1 VLTAALGG
9 TSSQIENAAEKRM
22 ARRRQVLAK
31 ISLDKIIKTMRA
43 PGGRRSLRSVR
54 SDSIRRQH
62 EH

>member
-31 ISLDKIIKTMRA
+31 ISLDKIIKTMRDT
-43 PGGRRSLRSVR
+43 GRP
-54 SDSIRRQH
+54 SIPAFCAIRFDP
-62 EH
+62 EAA